1 MPCGR
6 GRDRQDLTPPPP
18 EGGLAPRAGFMGR
31 LAEPPG
37 RAAVHRPRLHLQGMR
52 LGAAISDASL
62 LEFGKESLVG
72 IFNYKYCFLIHPI
85 S

>member
-18 EGGLAPRAGFMGR
+18 KGGLAPRAGFMGR

-37 RAAVHRPRLHLQGMR
+37 RAAVQRPRQNWQERDWVPRISMR
-52 LGAAISDASL
+52 RCC
-62 LEFGKESLVG
+62 
-72 IFNYKYCFLIHPI
+72 IFCDSRNCPI
-85 S
+85 ANTTFP